1 MKKRLLSLLLAV
13 VLCIGLLPVG
23 ALAEDTTTTVQ
34 ADTVNADGTI
44 KAGGG
49 FIATGPIYTGSKG
62 NDTLSGKYY
71 IVQNDATVKGNL
83 TVDCNDNGGLVL
95 CADATLTVEGALIC
109 SGTQNKFYI
118 YGQTATGKSTGRLII
133 KNSNGD
139 GAAIRAADG
148 AVDPQLGISS
158 GELELHG
165 GNSGKLIDGITLMS
179 TKPIHAGT
187 LDGDP
192 VAPSVWYKDPSE
204 GSVDGRTLVLAYCEH
219 DHTDDFEFIPDKDS
233 TTTHHMRCKV
243 CGFTWTSSEACFE
256 DGALSGIQSNGETG
270 HTLKCICG
278 RETTEPHNEE
288 APGEGEAVPTLDGK
302 GHVSKSCVCGYTSEE
317 PEAHTYIKNTNG
329 SCDTCG
335 FTPFMSDSEG
345 NLYEKEDYEKAFEKA
360 ANSDGAITL
369 TLVSEVTGEGE
380 NIWTKSIEFDYPGK
394 SVTLDMNDIT
404 LSSTGEAALVVSGG
418 TLIIEDNATLEGAS
432 ASGELSSTPAIKV
445 TDGALTF
452 NGTVNATGGAKNS
465 SAAPAILVEGGT
477 VTFGQAV
484 NATAAEN
491 DNGPDTAAAPAIK
504 VTGGKVIFSD
514 VTATGGLSGAPGNKL
529 SCEPAIY
536 ANDGEL
542 EFNGN
547 LSLYGGLTLEGNASL
562 THGLTKG
569 RFYPKPLDST
579 GSVDGFAVSVE
590 NSNVYKNG
598 IYGNVNKLLAD
609 KHVFVKISPSGE
621 NDKYL
626 TASYQY
632 LAWDVTIEEHEH
644 EFDAKNGYK
653 CYCGVTCDHRNAEGK
668 LDFSN
673 DGKCPTCGKPCDHTA
688 DRANTNGHWYCDN
701 CGAQVYAYIQKGYIF
716 DFYTTLKDALAAAE
730 NGQTVKLVDDID
742 NSNQTACLTGDN
754 KTVTLNLNGKNIT
767 GGWIYVGIDQDGKVI
782 YSSGLNITG
791 SGSFDGMIGISA
803 KGTLDLSAWDG
814 GTIRTVSSSQNGSDE
829 STLISGENKGT
840 ITSLKFYSWPSGK
853 ITNTKLTGGTYGSIP
868 ITMNSDG
875 YILFSDLLAPG
886 YAFQYAD
893 GSGSFVNYAT
903 KATYDADGV
912 IYNVKVVKCTTH
924 EDTKSVDANGNI
936 TDGADGHCD
945 YCNANL
951 EAATVATLTT
961 ADGKTYFYT
970 DLPSAFKA
978 ASSKGGTVTLQK
990 DVENVSE
997 MLVIEGFLHVTLD
1010 LNGKKITGSGSSST
1024 LLGISNLSDVTIC
1037 DSSESKAGQI
1047 KCTASGYA
1055 VYVSEG
1061 CDLTISGGTFE
1072 GTDDATTSAPGYAV
1086 GVDGAKLTI
1095 TGGTF
1100 NSAVDAKDKLTV
1112 NDGIFKKAV
1121 TISARGA
1128 KIKGGTF
1135 EGAFSMSAQP
1145 DEFSGGTFKQQASF
1159 SNVSNILTGGEF
1171 QKGIKSTDKK
1181 LYELLAENKAYQ
1193 TADDWLDD
1201 NTTYFYND
1209 TGSSVTVVEA
1219 PIHSVTLTVNGTS
1232 VELDEDNK
1240 GRFSVELGTDVT
1252 LTASCEGSMA
1262 APYGTWYSVYGD
1274 EDGETGPVVQQSTG
1288 KSLSYTLPAK
1298 DLTIGTHTYRV
1309 SFCSENPGSVG
1320 QVTGY
1325 YKVVQITITV
1335 EKIDLANA
1343 EVTIDPWPTDG
1354 KVRFSPFYRPAA
1366 SVLAIF
1372 NNTVTNKITVK
1383 ANNTERELSNS
1394 DYTYEGATATQV
1406 GKYTLTI
1413 TATKSCENY
1422 TGSKTFDWE
1431 VTPCQL
1437 YNPSYLGNQKYTKTY
1452 DGTTTLPESYHYYAL
1467 FSYKEDQ
1474 EREVDWRNDTSESN
1488 YEVTAAAFVSP
1499 DAGENKPINQTIT
1512 LKNEN
1517 FVFAPTEIIKIK
1529 GITTTDKTMTYTNF
1543 TTKEG
1548 YGRADTT
1555 FNIEKATMPD
1565 FNKEVTLEVI
1575 NDLEATY
1582 TVDLPTLPELKSP
1595 KTYGSIRHE
1604 VDFTTV
1610 DKLTNGYNVID
1621 HKTVGFTTNSENGK
1635 LQLTF
1640 KAPAVPTSYKG
1651 SIGAIQ
1657 VTVKTDNYNDV
1668 TLTVNLEAVN
1678 KPQPDVTVTAEPST
1692 ITYGTTL
1699 KDVKPVFTATC
1710 NGQPV
1715 EGTVRWAMPDRYMP
1729 NVSVK
1734 NLEWHFTPADSDA
1747 YRGAGDVTPIT
1758 VKPADLTGQPT
1769 FEKITQ
1775 SGKTLSEVN
1784 VDLSGI
1790 TGVNGETLA
1799 SWRYTFTWV
1808 DGDSTII
1815 QPNKSYSWTFEA
1827 KDGTYDVT
1835 NYNVLTGSVVLYP
1848 VSTGYSNQVKKQI
1861 EEFEAKKR
1869 GELPES
1875 DSAFRDVTEDD
1886 YFFDAVQWA
1895 AENGITGG
1903 VTANRFGPS
1912 QDCSRGQTM
1921 TFLWRA
1927 MGEPEPESYDSALAD
1942 VPSGSYFYDAV
1953 HWAMGEGVTTGAG
1966 KGIFAPDATVTRGQF
1981 VTFLYRLANAK
1992 FDGMHPFADVP
2003 AGSYYEKAIAW
2014 AYAEG
2019 ITKGISA
2026 TKFAPD
2032 APCTRAQIIT
2042 FLYRYFNR

>member
-23 ALAEDTTTTVQ
+23 ALAEDTTTAVQ

-95 CADATLTVEGALIC
+95 CAGATLTVEGALIC

-133 KNSNGD
+133 QNSTGV
-139 GAAIRAADG
+139 GAAIRFAGTAGSGSVPTLSID
-148 AVDPQLGISS
+148 S

-179 TKPIHAGT
+179 TRPIHVGT
-187 LDGDP
+187 LNDEP
-192 VAPSVWYKDPSE
+192 VEPSVWYKDPSE

-219 DHTDDFEFIPDKDS
+219 DHTDDFEFIPDKGS
-233 TTTHHMRCKV
+233 TTTHHMHCKA
-243 CGFTWTSSEACFE
+243 CGFTWTSSGACFE

-302 GHVSKSCVCGYTSEE
+302 GHVSKSCVCGYTSAK
-317 PEAHTYIKNTNG
+317 PEAHTYANSTNG
-329 SCDTCG
+329 SCDKCG

-924 EDTKSVDANGNI
+924 VDAKSVDADGNI
-936 TDGADGHCD
+936 TDGADNLCD
-945 YCNANL
+945 YCNADL
-951 EAATVATLTT
+951 TAATVATLTV
-961 ADGKTYFYT
+961 DGKTYFYT
-970 DLPSAFKA
+970 DLPSALKA
-978 ASSKGGTVTLQK
+978 ASSKGGTVKLQK

-1010 LNGKKITGSGSSST
+1010 LNGKKITGNGSNST
-1024 LLGISNLSDVTIC
+1024 LLGISNFSDVTIC
-1037 DSSESKAGQI
+1037 DSGTTGQI

-1072 GTDDATTSAPGYAV
+1072 GTDDATMSALGYAV
-1086 GVDGAKLTI
+1086 GVDGAKLII

-1100 NSAVDAKDKLTV
+1100 NSPVDAKDKLIVSGGTF
-1112 NDGIFKKAV
+1112 NGAV

-1128 KIKGGTF
+1128 TITGGTF
-1135 EGAFSMSAQP
+1135 NGAFSMSAQP
-1145 DEFSGGTFKQQASF
+1145 DEFSGGVFKQQAVF

-1171 QKGIKSTDKK
+1171 QKGIKSTDKM

-1201 NTTYFYND
+1201 DTTYLYNG
-1209 TGSSVTVVEA
+1209 TGSSVTVTEA

-1240 GRFSVELGTDVT
+1240 GRFSVELGTAVT

-1262 APYGTWYSVYGD
+1262 APYGTWYPTLGGE
-1274 EDGETGPVVQQSTG
+1274 EDGSTGSPVKQGTG
-1288 KSLSYTLPAK
+1288 KSLSYTLPSK
-1298 DLTIGTHTYRV
+1298 DLTVGTHTYRV
-1309 SFCSENPGSVG
+1309 SFCSENPGSIG

-1325 YKVVQITITV
+1325 YKVAQITITV
-1335 EKIDLANA
+1335 TPRDLKNA
-1343 EVTIDPWPTDG
+1343 TVEYFTTNNPTVVTYNPLNNHICGLLIHEVTLDGVVLKEGTDYNISG
-1354 KVRFSPFYRPAA
+1354 NTAA
-1366 SVLAIF
+1366 
-1372 NNTVTNKITVK
+1372 
-1383 ANNTERELSNS
+1383 E
-1394 DYTYEGATATQV
+1394 V
-1406 GKYTLTI
+1406 GKYTASLT
-1413 TATKSCENY
+1413 AKSDSTKCKGTLKIE
-1422 TGSKTFDWE
+1422 WE
-1431 VTPCQL
+1431 VVPYAL
-1437 YNPSYLGNQKYTKTY
+1437 PAPVFEGNQPYTKIY
-1452 DGTTTLPESYHYYAL
+1452 DGTTFLPEGYKFLAL
-1467 FSYKEDQ
+1467 FPAKGPGSS
-1474 EREVDWRNDTSESN
+1474 EVDWRKGEDKNN
-1488 YEVTAAAFVSP
+1488 YEVTAAEFVSP

-1517 FVFAPTEIIKIK
+1517 FVFEPTEKIK
-1529 GITTTDKTMTYTNF
+1529 VEGITTTDRTITYKNF
-1543 TTKEG
+1543 TLSEAYPTLG
-1548 YGRADTT
+1548 TT
-1555 FNIEKATMPD
+1555 FNIKKATVPD
-1565 FNKEVTLEVI
+1565 FTKEVTLEVI

-1582 TVDLPTLPELKSP
+1582 TVDLPTLPTLESP
-1595 KTYGSIRHE
+1595 KTYGNI
-1604 VDFTTV
+1604 TYT
-1610 DKLTNGYNVID
+1610 
-1621 HKTVGFTTNSENGK
+1621 
-1635 LQLTF
+1635 
-1640 KAPAVPTSYKG
+1640 PTSQSLEDGYATLG
-1651 SIGAIQ
+1651 Q
-1657 VTVKTDNYNDV
+1657 PTVKQVDGKYQLC
-1668 TLTVNLEAVN
+1668 LTVPPFKSDKEIDIGTITVTIKTGNYKDVVLTVKLSTVN

-1710 NGQPV
+1710 NGQSV
-1715 EGTVRWAMPDRYMP
+1715 DGTVRWAMPDRYMP

-1775 SGKTLSEVN
+1775 SGKKLSEVG
-1784 VDLSGI
+1784 VITSGI
-1790 TGVNGETLA
+1790 TGVNGETVSDWEHA
-1799 SWRYTFTWV
+1799 FTWV
-1808 DGDSTII
+1808 DGENAIV
-1815 QPNKSYSWTFEA
+1815 QPNKSYSWTF
-1827 KDGTYDVT
+1827 KVWDKTYKVS

-1848 VSTGYSNQVKKQI
+1848 VSTGYSDQVKKQI

-1875 DSAFRDVTEDD
+1875 GSAFRDVTEDD

-1992 FDGMHPFADVP
+1992 FDGTHPFADIP

>member
-23 ALAEDTTTTVQ
+23 ALAEDTTTAVQ
-34 ADTVNADGTI
+34 ADTVDADGTI

-95 CADATLTVEGALIC
+95 CAGATLTVEGALIC

-133 KNSNGD
+133 ENTKD
-139 GAAIRAADG
+139 VGAAIRFAGTAGSGSVPTLSID
-148 AVDPQLGISS
+148 S

-179 TKPIHAGT
+179 TRPIHVGT
-187 LDGDP
+187 LNDEP
-192 VAPSVWYKDPSE
+192 VEPSVWYKDPSE

-219 DHTDDFEFIPDKDS
+219 DHTDDFEFIPDEGS
-233 TTTHHMRCKV
+233 TATHHMRCKV
-243 CGFTWTSSEACFE
+243 CGFTWTSSGACFE

-302 GHVSKSCVCGYTSEE
+302 GHVSKSCVCGYTSAK

-345 NLYEKEDYEKAFEKA
+345 NLYDKDSYQEAFEKA
-360 ANSDGAITL
+360 AAGEVEWLQLENKVTDPNSVG
-369 TLVSEVTGEGE
+369 V
-380 NIWTKSIEFDYPGK
+380 WTKSIEFDYPGK
-394 SVTLDMNDIT
+394 SVTLKMNNVT

-418 TLIIEDNATLEGAS
+418 TLIIEDNATLEGAKDVAENP
-432 ASGELSSTPAIKV
+432 ASPAVKV
-445 TDGALTF
+445 TDGVLTF
-452 NGTVNATGGAKNS
+452 KGTVNATGGSGNS
-465 SAAPAILVEGGT
+465 SAAPAIE
-477 VTFGQAV
+477 
-484 NATAAEN
+484 
-491 DNGPDTAAAPAIK
+491 
-504 VTGGKVIFSD
+504 VTGGKVIFEGA
-514 VTATGGLSGAPGNKL
+514 VTATGGLRGQNGNPMT
-529 SCEPAIY
+529 CEPAIK
-536 ANDGEL
+536 ATDGKLDFQGTQESQVDL
-542 EFNGN
+542 T
-547 LSLYGGLTLEGNASL
+547 LYGGLTVTGDATL

-569 RFYPKPLDST
+569 LFYSKPTGASST
-579 GSVDGFAVSVE
+579 TGYAVSVE
-590 NSNVYKNG
+590 GSNVYKNVRTN
-598 IYGNVNKLLAD
+598 NVNKLLAD
-609 KHVFVKISPSGE
+609 KHVFVKIALENE
-621 NDKYL
+621 NDNKYL
-626 TASYQY
+626 TSSYPY

-644 EFDAKNGYK
+644 EFDAKNGYQ
-653 CYCGVTCDHRNAEGK
+653 CVCGVTCDHSAGYQ
-668 LDFSN
+668 
-673 DGKCPTCGKPCDHTA
+673 DGKCKTCGKPCEHA
-688 DRANTNGHWYCDN
+688 DATPSYDPELKDNVYTCDKCGLKMFVQNTKGDQDDRPNFK
-701 CGAQVYAYIQKGYIF
+701 YAYF
-716 DFYTTLKDALAAAE
+716 TNLNDAMAAATE
-730 NGQTVKLVDDID
+730 DGWTVKLLDNIDDIGRGID
-742 NSNQTACLTGDN
+742 IYEKNSGTQTI
-754 KTVTLNLNGKNIT
+754 TLDLNGKNIT
-767 GGWIYVGIDQDGKVI
+767 GSYPIWIGKPNN
-782 YSSGLNITG
+782 NIISTTTLKIVG
-791 SGSFDGMIGISA
+791 SGNISLGNSA
-803 KGTLDLSAWDG
+803 LIVSEKSTLNLEDWTR
-814 GTIRTVSSSQNGSDE
+814 GTIDIVSVSCDGNTGDEGS
-829 STLISGENKGT
+829 LIVGENDKNDIYIGKLLYVSWSLST
-840 ITSLKFYSWPSGK
+840 IKK
-853 ITNTKLTGGTYGSIP
+853 AKLSGGTYGSINMTLTDFRSP
-868 ITMNSDG
+868 G
-875 YILFSDLLAPG
+875 ILFGTLLVPG

-951 EAATVATLTT
+951 EAATVATLTV
-961 ADGKTYFYT
+961 DGKTYFYT

-1010 LNGKKITGSGSSST
+1010 LNGKKITGSGSNST
-1024 LLGISNLSDVTIC
+1024 LLGISNFSDVTIC

-1055 VYVSEG
+1055 VYVSAG
-1061 CDLTISGGTFE
+1061 CYLTIAGGTFE
-1072 GTDDATTSAPGYAV
+1072 GTDNEQTGAPGYAV
-1086 GVDGAKLTI
+1086 GVDDARLII

-1100 NSAVDAKDKLTV
+1100 NGAISIAV
-1112 NDGIFKKAV
+1112 
-1121 TISARGA
+1121 ARA
-1128 KIKGGTF
+1128 EITGGTF
-1135 EGAFSMSAQP
+1135 NGAFSMSAQP
-1145 DEFSGGTFKQQASF
+1145 DVFSGGMFKEQASF

-1288 KSLSYTLPAK
+1288 KSLSYTLPSK
-1298 DLTIGTHTYRV
+1298 DLTVGTHTYRV
-1309 SFCSENPGSVG
+1309 SFCSENPGGLG

-1325 YKVVQITITV
+1325 YKGAEITITV
-1335 EKIDLANA
+1335 TPRDLKNA
-1343 EVTIDPWPTDG
+1343 TVEYYATDNPTVVTYNPLNNHICELLIYKVTLDGVVLKEGTDYNISG
-1354 KVRFSPFYRPAA
+1354 NTAA
-1366 SVLAIF
+1366 
-1372 NNTVTNKITVK
+1372 
-1383 ANNTERELSNS
+1383 E
-1394 DYTYEGATATQV
+1394 V
-1406 GKYTLTI
+1406 GKYTASLT
-1413 TATKSCENY
+1413 AKSDSTKYKGTLEIE
-1422 TGSKTFDWE
+1422 WE
-1431 VTPCQL
+1431 VVPYAL
-1437 YNPSYLGNQKYTKTY
+1437 PEPSFLGSQKYTKIY
-1452 DGTTTLPESYHYYAL
+1452 DGTTFLPEGYKFLAL
-1467 FSYKEDQ
+1467 FPAKRPGSS
-1474 EREVDWRNDTSESN
+1474 EVDWREDKDN
-1488 YEVTAAAFVSP
+1488 YEVTAAGFVSP

-1512 LKNEN
+1512 LKNKN
-1517 FVFAPTEIIKIK
+1517 FVFAPTINIV
-1529 GITTTDKTMTYTNF
+1529 GVTTTDKTITYKNF
-1543 TTKEG
+1543 TLSEAYPTLG
-1548 YGRADTT
+1548 TT

-1565 FNKEVTLEVI
+1565 FNKEVTLDII

-1582 TVDLPTLPELKSP
+1582 TVDLPTLPTLESP

-1651 SIGAIQ
+1651 SVGAIQ

-1678 KPQPDVTVTAEPST
+1678 KPQPTVFVYPSTRT
-1692 ITYGTTL
+1692 ITYGMTLADITLTADTSHVTTPVPGTIVWDEDTTARWNVGTH
-1699 KDVKPVFTATC
+1699 DVK
-1710 NGQPV
+1710 
-1715 EGTVRWAMPDRYMP
+1715 W
-1729 NVSVK
+1729 K
-1734 NLEWHFTPADSDA
+1734 FTPKETDK
-1747 YRGAGDVTPIT
+1747 YREVTGTLQIT
-1758 VKPADLTGQPT
+1758 VTPADLTGQPT

-1775 SGKTLSEVN
+1775 SGKKLSEVG
-1784 VDLSGI
+1784 VITSGI
-1790 TGVNGETLA
+1790 TGVNGETVSDWEHA
-1799 SWRYTFTWV
+1799 FTWV
-1808 DGDSTII
+1808 DGENTIV
-1815 QPNKSYSWTFEA
+1815 QPNKSYSWTF
-1827 KDGTYDVT
+1827 KVWDKTYKVS

-1848 VSTGYSNQVKKQI
+1848 VSTGYSDQVKKQI

-1992 FDGMHPFADVP
+1992 FDGTHPFADVP